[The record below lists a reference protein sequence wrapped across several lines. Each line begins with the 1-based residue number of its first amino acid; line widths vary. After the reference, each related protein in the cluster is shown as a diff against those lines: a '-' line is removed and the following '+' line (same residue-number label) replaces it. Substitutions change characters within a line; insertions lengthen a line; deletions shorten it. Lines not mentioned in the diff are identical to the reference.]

1 MSGPSLALSSLCGRR
16 RHTAQT
22 PLFALFVCAV
32 CVPASCRLRFVL
44 CRSPAFPRFPSCAHT
59 WLRPHVTVWAL
70 LVFAR
75 VVEEQAC
82 CGRVCLRV
90 AEFRVY
96 ARGVFVWVFAC
107 FGVCASGVVGQCGP
121 AAPCPAFFGWC
132 SRSGVGLLACAVVLR
147 ARWAE
152 GGLVGAG
159 HGCPAP
165 YSVALPPLR
174 CAWMRKRV
182 GVPARSGE
190 NTHTEG
196 GRRAGW
202 KLACSLAW
210 CVQPTGG
217 VKGEV
222 GIGPCRAGLASVRA
236 IVGLGGDWVARLP
249 SWWWGW
255 VGGNDFL
262 R

>member
-1 MSGPSLALSSLCGRR
+1 MSGLSLASHPRLAGAGRHR
-16 RHTAQT
+16 FGANHV
-22 PLFALFVCAV
+22 VCALALCALV
-32 CVPASCRLRFVL
+32 LRARPCGGFACFASCRSPLPGHAGPPALTHLACPRVWRGRSL
-44 CRSPAFPRFPSCAHT
+44 CSLGGVPC
-59 WLRPHVTVWAL
+59 WGLLWACL
-70 LVFAR
+70 LA
-75 VVEEQAC
+75 
-82 CGRVCLRV
+82 G
-90 AEFRVY
+90 
-96 ARGVFVWVFAC
+96 GWVSC
-107 FGVCASGVVGQCGP
+107 FGVGVLAWGGGTVWSRR
-121 AAPCPAFFGWC
+121 PCPACLVGAHA
-132 SRSGVGLLACAVVLR
+132 SGVGLLACAVVLR

-159 HGCPAP
+159 QPCPAP

-255 VGGNDFL
+255 VGGNDFP